1 VRRLHPHLK
10 KHFPRGF
17 EGRCLVLGYGA
28 IGEQVATFVRHHFGL
43 RRGRVFIHDPTRS
56 AATLARRR
64 GYPLW
69 NRGDFATRFGL
80 VIGCSGQASFKVG
93 DFVYL
98 DRRALLVSASSGAV
112 ELSRQDF
119 LELAH
124 ASPSDD
130 ITIDDAALDAFDVHA
145 DVPMRLVDRRVT
157 FVNAGFPVNFNGRL
171 TVCPTRYIQ
180 PTPTMMVAA
189 SVQAVRALR
198 DGRRGVLE
206 LDAAFCDWI
215 DRRFRRILGD
225 RVEWLLP
232 PPNDAW

>member
-1 VRRLHPHLK
+1 
-10 KHFPRGF
+10 
-17 EGRCLVLGYGA
+17 
-28 IGEQVATFVRHHFGL
+28 
-43 RRGRVFIHDPTRS
+43 
-56 AATLARRR
+56 
-64 GYPLW
+64 
-69 NRGDFATRFGL
+69 
-80 VIGCSGQASFKVG
+80 
-93 DFVYL
+93 
-98 DRRALLVSASSGAV
+98 
-112 ELSRQDF
+112 
-119 LELAH
+119 
-124 ASPSDD
+124 
-130 ITIDDAALDAFDVHA
+130 
-145 DVPMRLVDRRVT
+145 MRLVDRRVT

-225 RVEWLLP
+225 RVDWLLP